1 MTARRTGLVA
11 IGAGALL
18 AMSAT
23 AHAKS
28 GQMPLGALAAPPS
41 GFVDMCQRI
50 PAQCVVN
57 RNPSPSQLEA
67 VHRWAGETRW
77 AIIFAKG
84 PLSANRDATRDADE
98 GTAATDLSS
107 PTEAPA
113 TRRDREPERPVVVT
127 LVAASLAMPGAM
139 TSAMPGAMPGAMRDR
154 GMPGSMSA
162 RPWNLVQGGR
172 AAPAVRF
179 VEADRQV
186 AALPNPP
193 RLDADWTP
201 PRSVTDLGPQ
211 RLNEINR
218 NINRAIRPSDDLRA
232 FGRAE
237 NWAIP
242 KGMGALGD
250 CEDYVLAKR
259 QALIDAGAP
268 IESLSIAVVR
278 TRRNELHT
286 VLLVATAEGELVLDN
301 LSPWIVSW
309 QEAPYRWVKRQAPGS
324 ALTWV
329 SVAA

>member
-1 MTARRTGLVA
+1 MTARKSGLAVA

-18 AMSAT
+18 AMTAP
-23 AHAKS
+23 AHAEADL
-28 GQMPLGALAAPPS
+28 MPLGAMTAPPS
-41 GFVDMCQRI
+41 GFIDMCERM

-67 VHRWAGETRW
+67 VHRWAGQTRW

-84 PLSANRDATRDADE
+84 PLSPNRDAIRDAEE
-98 GTAATDLSS
+98 GTAATDPRSLTDG
-107 PTEAPA
+107 PDPIREREA
-113 TRRDREPERPVVVT
+113 ERPVVT
-127 LVAASLAMPGAM
+127 TFEAASA
-139 TSAMPGAMPGAMRDR
+139 SMPGAMRDR

-162 RPWNLVQGGR
+162 RPWNLAQSSR
-172 AAPAVRF
+172 PAPAPRV
-179 VEADRQV
+179 VEIARPETV
-186 AALPNPP
+186 ASGPS
-193 RLDADWTP
+193 RVDADWTP
-201 PRSVTDLGPQ
+201 PRFVTDLGPQ

-218 NINRAIRPSDDLRA
+218 NINRAIRPANDMRA

-237 NWAIP
+237 YWTIP
-242 KGMGALGD
+242 QGMGALGD

-278 TRRNELHT
+278 THRNELHT
-286 VLLVATAEGELVLDN
+286 VLLVATPEGEVVLDN

-309 QEAPYRWVKRQAPGS
+309 REAPYRWQQRQAPGS

-329 SVAA
+329 TVAA